1 MVKLIKKIVK
11 EDNFLSLAGNLMIA
25 ALGLGGFAL
34 LTRSLTSNDFA
45 QWVIFI
51 SGGSLI
57 EMLRFGITNNAL
69 VRFLSGATKEESEK
83 LIGSNAFI
91 SLWSTIGLSI
101 VMVVIN
107 FVFQDAIQ
115 NSIYSLFFTWYP
127 LLALV
132 NLPWN
137 NALIVL
143 QAKMKYATILWI
155 KTLNSGSFFLVLV
168 VNIVFLNLSVT
179 QLLWILIFINFIT
192 SFWCVIKKW
201 DGLFLIKKA
210 TKSTNKTLFNFG
222 KYSTF
227 TLIGTNL
234 LRNADLLIISIS
246 PLGSEAVALF
256 SIPLKLTELQQ
267 IPLRSF
273 AATAFPKMSKASVE
287 GKIKELQN
295 ILYTYTGALTYLFI
309 AISILTFVFAEL
321 FVIVISGHQY
331 LNTVNAD
338 FDIVALVRIFSI
350 YGLLLPIDRMT
361 GIALD
366 SMNKPQ
372 INALKVMLMLGTNII
387 GDMIAL
393 FVFQSLELV
402 AISTLLFTAVGIFVG
417 TYFVKQ
423 QIEFSAKEIFKSGST
438 FYKEIWNQL
447 LVKRKDV
454 TFLKN

>member
-1 MVKLIKKIVK
+1 MYKLFKKIIK
-11 EDNFLSLAGNLMIA
+11 EDNFLSLAGNLLIA
-25 ALGLGGFAL
+25 VLGLGGFAL
-34 LTRSLTSNDFA
+34 LTRSLTPNDFA

-51 SGGSLI
+51 SGGSFI

-83 LIGSNAFI
+83 LIGSNALI
-91 SLWSTIGLSI
+91 SALTTIGLSLL
-101 VMVVIN
+101 MVSIN
-107 FVFQDAIQ
+107 HIFKEAIQ
-115 NSIYSLFFTWYP
+115 NSIYCLFFTWYP

-143 QAKMKYATILWI
+143 QAKMKYGIILWI
-155 KTLNSGSFFLVLV
+155 KTLNSGSFFLVLL
-168 VNIVFLNLSVT
+168 VNLLFFNLSVT
-179 QLLWILIFINFIT
+179 QLIWILITINSIT
-192 SFWCVIKKW
+192 SFLCMIRGW
-201 DGLFLIKKA
+201 DGLFFITKA
-210 TKSTNKTLFNFG
+210 CKSTNKTLLNFG

-287 GKIKELQN
+287 GKIEELQN
-295 ILYTYTGALTYLFI
+295 TLYTYTGALTYLFI
-309 AISILTFVFAEL
+309 AISIVTFVFAEP
-321 FVIVISGHQY
+321 FVILISGHQY
-331 LNTVNAD
+331 LNTDNTN

-350 YGLLLPIDRMT
+350 YGLMLPIDRMT
-361 GIALD
+361 GIGLD
-366 SMNKPQ
+366 SMNKPH

-387 GDMIAL
+387 GDIIAL
-393 FVFQSLELV
+393 FVFESLLLV
-402 AISTLLFTAVGIFVG
+402 ALSTLVFTAVGILVG
-417 TYFVKQ
+417 AYFVRQ
-423 QIEFSAKEIFKSGST
+423 EIEFSAKEIFKSGTS
-438 FYKEIWNQL
+438 FYKAIWKQL
-447 LVKRKDV
+447 LMMTKNVK
-454 TFLKN
+454 FIKN

>member
-1 MVKLIKKIVK
+1 MYKLIKKIIK
-11 EDNFLSLAGNLMIA
+11 EDNFLSLAGNLLIA
-25 ALGLGGFAL
+25 ILGLGGFAL
-34 LTRSLTSNDFA
+34 LTRSLTANDFA

-51 SGGSLI
+51 SGGSFI

-83 LIGSNAFI
+83 LIGSNALI
-91 SLWSTIGLSI
+91 STLTTIGLS
-101 VMVVIN
+101 VLMVSIN
-107 FVFQDAIQ
+107 HIFKESIQ
-115 NSIYSLFFTWYP
+115 NSIYCLFFTWYP

-143 QAKMKYATILWI
+143 QAKMKYGIILWI
-155 KTLNSGSFFLVLV
+155 KTLNSGLFFLVLL
-168 VNIVFLNLSVT
+168 VNLLFLNLSVT
-179 QLLWILIFINFIT
+179 QLIWILITINLIT
-192 SFWCVIKKW
+192 SFLCMIKGW
-201 DGLFLIKKA
+201 DGLFLITKA
-210 TKSTNKTLFNFG
+210 TKSTNKTLLNFG

-309 AISILTFVFAEL
+309 AISIVTFVFAEP
-321 FVIVISGHQY
+321 FVILISGHQY
-331 LNTVNAD
+331 LNTDNTN

-350 YGLLLPIDRMT
+350 YGLMLPIDRMT
-361 GIALD
+361 GIGLD
-366 SMNKPQ
+366 SMNKPH
-372 INALKVMLMLGTNII
+372 INALKVMLMLATNII
-387 GDMIAL
+387 GDIIAL
-393 FVFQSLELV
+393 FVFESLLLV
-402 AISTLLFTAVGIFVG
+402 ALSTLVFTAVGILVG
-417 TYFVKQ
+417 AYFVRQ
-423 QIEFSAKEIFKSGST
+423 EIEFSAKEIFKSGTS
-438 FYKEIWNQL
+438 FYKAIWKQL
-447 LVKRKDV
+447 QMMTKDV
-454 TFLKN
+454 KFIKK